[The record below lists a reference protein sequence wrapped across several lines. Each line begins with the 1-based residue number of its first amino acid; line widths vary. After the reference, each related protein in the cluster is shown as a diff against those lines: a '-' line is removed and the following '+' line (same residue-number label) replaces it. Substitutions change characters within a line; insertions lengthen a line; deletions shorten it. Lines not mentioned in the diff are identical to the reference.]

1 MNTRQII
8 SETGM
13 ASTRQVAIP
22 ASHFGMVLGLA
33 GLGQAWRAATQLWML
48 PAIVGETILAA
59 SVLVWAY

>member
-1 MNTRQII
+1 
-8 SETGM
+8 M

-59 SVLVWAY
+59 SVLVSAY